1 MRNAKLEA
9 MGISPPEQ
17 RQHRN
22 DRPQMAT
29 DDMVCRKE
37 NLSVLAYRVAF

>member
-9 MGISPPEQ
+9 MGIAPPEHH
-17 RQHRN
+17 QHRN

-29 DDMVCRKE
+29 DDMVCTKE
-37 NLSVLAYRVAF
+37 NLFVLAYR